1 MSTTGASPGP
11 AADILDAMLA
21 LHRALARAAAAAFS
35 ETGVGTKQVQIL
47 REIRGARRV
56 SQVELSR
63 ATSTDPAGLMRALEA
78 LERRGWV
85 QRVGCEDDRRRKLV
99 SLTPEGQR
107 AMTLLDAHYESLR
120 KLTHGS
126 LKAAERR
133 QFCALVAKVAL
144 TLEAA
149 AAIGPDG
156 EAG

>member
-99 SLTPEGQR
+99 SLTPDGRR
-107 AMTLLDAHYESLR
+107 AMTLLDVRYQSLR
-120 KLTHGS
+120 KLTNGA
-126 LKAAERR
+126 LTVAERR
-133 QFCALVAKVAL
+133 QFHALATKIAL

-149 AAIGPDG
+149 VAIAPDG
-156 EAG
+156 EDG